1 MSEGGGSKGFM
12 VKSPLIYFALSIT
25 LIFRVFELNAS
36 GLPEKFWG
44 TWVAEGSLFS
54 HTIRE
59 IRDPEFGINYLQY
72 RFDRDGFCLSFNP
85 FETARCFGDIK
96 INGDTLSVL
105 GVPTY
110 LFEFRDSQR
119 LRLTRMQ
126 GGLVQELTRSKNNQ
140 SVIDPDSTYQS
151 GPGLHPTHKS
161 LFSSIFFFNSLV
173 IYPAPKSDQP
183 IVIEFTVTSR
193 GQVRDIEIISPHSKL
208 RKRWFRN
215 SMLQSSGEWYPAT
228 IRGTPVSCRIKLE
241 LIRVGYKTL
250 EAEEKS
256 WKLYSAALK
265 YITKS
270 DYTKALIMLNDALV
284 YLPGNARYL
293 FTRAACHF
301 YLKDEKRQCEDVL
314 KAKETCPFIP
324 TAMADEELGILVE
337 CFKH

>member
-1 MSEGGGSKGFM
+1 MRKYW
-12 VKSPLIYFALSIT
+12 LIYPAFSIFLT
-25 LIFRVFELNAS
+25 LGFFKSSAS
-36 GLPEKFWG
+36 GLPEKFLG
-44 TWVAEGSLFS
+44 VWVAEGSFFS

-72 RFDRDGFCLSFNP
+72 RFERDGFCVSFNP
-85 FETARCFGDIK
+85 FETARCFGDLK
-96 INGDTLSVL
+96 ISGDTLSIL
-105 GVPTY
+105 GVSTF
-110 LFEFRDSQR
+110 LFEFRDTQR
-119 LRLTRMQ
+119 LSLTRLQ
-126 GGLVQELTRSKNNQ
+126 GGLVQELTRPKNNQ
-140 SVIDPDSTYQS
+140 FVVDTDSTYQS

-173 IYPAPKSDQP
+173 IYPAPRSDQP

-193 GQVRDIEIISPHSKL
+193 GQVKDIKIISPHSKL

-228 IRGTPVSCRIKLE
+228 IRGTPVNCRIKLE
-241 LIRVGYKTL
+241 LMRVGYKTL
-250 EAEEKS
+250 EAEEKA
-256 WKLYSAALK
+256 WKLYSAALR

-270 DYTKALIMLNDALV
+270 EYAKALIMLNDAMV
-284 YLPGNARYL
+284 YLPGNARFL